1 MENVPLPIAQLDIV
15 VSRFKVK
22 FLEFSGHSRV
32 AAIHINGGI
41 LRLGNDLDVACAG
54 NRSVGVVWRP
64 PPAPAVWTIPTPTRS
79 VVAVTSAYKYHAA
92 PLGRGRRRQGK
103 RRQKGNSRYF
113 PIAKHSFLPSLP
125 GPVCLWTYDMP
136 RPIQLDAQGSVEMLG
151 LSRRITPGEVRRGP
165 SAALQMWTRVPA
177 RWRPSSYV

>member
-41 LRLGNDLDVACAG
+41 LRLGNDLDLACAG

-64 PPAPAVWTIPTPTRS
+64 PPAPSVWVWTIPTPTRS
-79 VVAVTSAYKYHAA
+79 VVAVTSAYKHHAA
-92 PLGRGRRRQGK
+92 PLRRSRWHQGK
-103 RRQKGNSRYF
+103 RCQKGNSRYF

-125 GPVCLWTYDMP
+125 GPACLWTYHMP
-136 RPIQLDAQGSVEMLG
+136 RPIRLDAQVSVEMLG
-151 LSRRITPGEVRRGP
+151 LSRRITPGEVRTAP
-165 SAALQMWTRVPA
+165 FAPLPMWTRAP
-177 RWRPSSYV
+177 

>member
-64 PPAPAVWTIPTPTRS
+64 PPAPAIWVWTIPTPTRS
-79 VVAVTSAYKYHAA
+79 GVAVTSAYKHHAA
-92 PLGRGRRRQGK
+92 PLRRSRWHQGK

-125 GPVCLWTYDMP
+125 RPVFLCTYDRL
-136 RPIQLDAQGSVEMLG
+136 RPICLDVQGSVEILG
-151 LSRRITPGEVRRGP
+151 LS
-165 SAALQMWTRVPA
+165 
-177 RWRPSSYV
+177 